1 MLADYHVHSDFSWDC
16 QTPME
21 AQVRAAIGA
30 GWRNCVL
37 QTM

>member
-21 AQVRAAIGA
+21 AQVRAAI
-30 GWRNCVL
+30 WRNCVL